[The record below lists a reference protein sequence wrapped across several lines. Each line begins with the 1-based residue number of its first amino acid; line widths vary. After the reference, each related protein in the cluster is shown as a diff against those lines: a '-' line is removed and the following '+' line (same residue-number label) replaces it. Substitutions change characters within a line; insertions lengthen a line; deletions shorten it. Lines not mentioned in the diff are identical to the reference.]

1 MVADQR
7 EFVAR
12 RERMSL
18 LAHVRKSESPG
29 DGAPVMV
36 DGGPAED
43 VDLGNF
49 VAVRVADVLWVSATP
64 LTTGES
70 RTSALA
76 AALAWHSR
84 DSGVAAINIID
95 SVTPGLTARRAAYFS
110 TRVRV
115 LDANAADATP
125 FKFEPTV
132 AARAD
137 HLEFAEVF
145 RVAGADVVV
154 EHGRVTAEVEGL
166 EVARVVDEGGI
177 PTMRI
182 GVGAHD
188 REMFTLLNGTMATS
202 DQLQSV
208 VQTVLQHRRAG
219 APTHPLN
226 LLAPERALRKR
237 VVSNPSLIGA
247 RGLRDTEPPVPRTN
261 VKDSV
266 PCCALGEDEYGP
278 LIAVFVAG
286 IDLDAVPFA
295 ADARSYLAPDARLL
309 IVTASRNIV
318 PVQTRMA
325 NMLVRHAEFVSA

>member
-1 MVADQR
+1 MAEDR
-7 EFVAR
+7 GEFVAR

-18 LAHVRKSESPG
+18 LAHVRKVEVPG
-29 DGAPVMV
+29 DGSSVMV
-36 DGGPAED
+36 GGGPVED

-49 VAVRVADVLWVSATP
+49 VAVRATDVLWVSATP
-64 LTTGES
+64 LITGDS

-76 AALAWHSR
+76 AALAWFSR
-84 DSGVAAINIID
+84 GSGVAAINILD
-95 SVTPGLTARRAAYFS
+95 SLTPGLTARRAAYFS
-110 TRVRV
+110 TPVRV
-115 LDANAADATP
+115 LDANAAVATP
-125 FKFEPTV
+125 TDFEPKV
-132 AARAD
+132 SARAD
-137 HLEFAEVF
+137 HLEFTEVF
-145 RVAGADVVV
+145 RGAGADVVV

-166 EVARVVDEGGI
+166 EVARVVDEGGV
-177 PTMRI
+177 PTMQI

-188 REMFTLLNGTMATS
+188 REMFTLLNGTTATS
-202 DQLQSV
+202 DQLRSV

-247 RGLRDTEPPVPRTN
+247 RDLRNAEPPVPRTN

-266 PCCALGEDEYGP
+266 PCCALGEDEHGP
-278 LIAVFVAG
+278 LLAVFVAG

-318 PVQTRMA
+318 PAQTRMA
-325 NMLVRHAEFVSA
+325 DMLVRHAEFVSA